1 MVTDRTMTGEMT
13 TGTGEMTSAA
23 VDERAPTLPE
33 IARSLAFYA
42 LFYGYTVL
50 LLLALAVVLLV
61 APRGVFAMVQAW
73 TAVHRALVRHVL
85 GIRVEVIGT
94 PPQEGVFYALRHE
107 SFFEAIDLPQV
118 LHRPCIFAKMELMR
132 IPVWGRAGWAY
143 GLIGVERDAGAK
155 TLRTML
161 SHARARL
168 AEGRPL
174 AIFPEGTRVP
184 VGQRVP
190 LQSGFAGLYKLL
202 SLPVVPVA
210 VHSGTLYHRVWKR
223 RGTIR
228 YVIGATIPPGLPR
241 EEIEARVLDAI
252 TAPTP

>member
-13 TGTGEMTSAA
+13 SGA

-161 SHARARL
+161 SHAARGWPKGARWRSFPKARGCRWGSVCRCNRA
-168 AEGRPL
+168 
-174 AIFPEGTRVP
+174 
-184 VGQRVP
+184 
-190 LQSGFAGLYKLL
+190 
-202 SLPVVPVA
+202 LPGSTSCCRCRWCRWPCTA
-210 VHSGTLYHRVWKR
+210 ARSIIACGN
-223 RGTIR
+223 
-228 YVIGATIPPGLPR
+228 GA
-241 EEIEARVLDAI
+241 ARSA
-252 TAPTP
+252 T

>member
-1 MVTDRTMTGEMT
+1 MVTSAVEDR
-13 TGTGEMTSAA
+13 S
-23 VDERAPTLPE
+23 PTLAE
-33 IARSLAFYA
+33 IVRSLVFYA
-42 LFYGYTVL
+42 VFYGFTVL
-50 LLLALAVVLLV
+50 LLLVLAVVLIV

-73 TAVHRALVRHVL
+73 TGVHRALVRHVL
-85 GIRVEVIGT
+85 GIRVEVVGT

-118 LHRPCIFAKMELMR
+118 LHRPCIFAKIELMR

-143 GLIGVERDAGAK
+143 GLIGVEREAGAK
-155 TLRTML
+155 TLRAML

-184 VGQRVP
+184 VGQRYP
-190 LQSGFAGLYKLL
+190 LQSGFAGIYKLL

-210 VHSGTLYHRVWKR
+210 VHSGALYHRVWKR

-228 YVIGATIPPGLPR
+228 YVIGETIPPGLPR

-252 TAPTP
+252 TAPTA

>member
-1 MVTDRTMTGEMT
+1 M
-13 TGTGEMTSAA
+13 
-23 VDERAPTLPE
+23 DERSPTLPE
-33 IARSLAFYA
+33 IVRSLAFYV
-42 LFYGYTVL
+42 LFYGFTVGL
-50 LLLALAVVLLV
+50 LSALAVVLLL

-73 TAVHRALVRHVL
+73 TATHRALVRHVL
-85 GIRVEVIGT
+85 GIKVEVVGI
-94 PPQEGVFYALRHE
+94 PPGGAVFYALRHE

-143 GLIGVERDAGAK
+143 GLIGVEREAGAK

-161 SHARARL
+161 SHARARI

-174 AIFPEGTRVP
+174 VIFPEGTRVP
-184 VGQRVP
+184 VGERYP
-190 LQSGFAGLYKLL
+190 LQSGFAGIYKLL

-210 VHSGTLYHRVWKR
+210 VHSGALYHRRWKR

-228 YVIGATIPPGLPR
+228 YVIGQTIPAGLPR
-241 EEIEARVLDAI
+241 EEIEARVVEAI

>member
-1 MVTDRTMTGEMT
+1 MAKTDRPASFGD
-13 TGTGEMTSAA
+13 
-23 VDERAPTLPE
+23 VV
-33 IARSLAFYA
+33 RSLVFYVAFYT
-42 LFYGYTVL
+42 FTVG
-50 LLLALAVVLLV
+50 LLLALAVVLAV
-61 APRGVFAMVQAW
+61 APRGVFVMVQGW
-73 TAVHRALVRHVL
+73 TGTHRWLVRHVL
-85 GIRVEVIGT
+85 RIRVEVEGT
-94 PPQEGVFYALRHE
+94 QATGPVLYAIRHE

-118 LHRPCIFAKMELMR
+118 FHRPCIFAKMELMR

-143 GLIGVERDAGAK
+143 GLIGVEREAGAK
-155 TLRTML
+155 TLRSML
-161 SHARARL
+161 THARARL

-184 VGQRVP
+184 SDARYP

-210 VHSGTLYHRVWKR
+210 VHSGALYHRRWKR

-228 YVIGATIPPGLPR
+228 YVIGEPIPAGLPR

-252 TAPTP
+252 APRD

>member
-1 MVTDRTMTGEMT
+1 VEER
-13 TGTGEMTSAA
+13 SA
-23 VDERAPTLPE
+23 TLPE
-33 IARSLAFYA
+33 IVRSLAFYI
-42 LFYGYTVL
+42 LFYGFTVGL
-50 LLLALAVVLLV
+50 LLTLAVVLVV

-73 TAVHRALVRHVL
+73 TAVHRAMVRHVL
-85 GIRVEVIGT
+85 GISVEVVGT
-94 PPQEGVFYALRHE
+94 PPPQEGVFYALRHE

-143 GLIGVERDAGAK
+143 GLIGVEREAGAK
-155 TLRTML
+155 TLRAML

-184 VGQRVP
+184 AGQRVP
-190 LQSGFAGLYKLL
+190 LQSGFAGIYKLL

-210 VHSGTLYHRVWKR
+210 VHSGALYHRVWKR

-228 YVIGATIPPGLPR
+228 YVIGQTIPAGLPR

>member
-1 MVTDRTMTGEMT
+1 M
-13 TGTGEMTSAA
+13 
-23 VDERAPTLPE
+23 DENPPTLAE
-33 IARSLAFYA
+33 IARSVIFYI
-42 LFYGYTVL
+42 LFYGFTVAL
-50 LLLALAVVLLV
+50 LLVMIVVLWL
-61 APRGVFAMVQAW
+61 APRGVPAMVQAW
-73 TAVHRALVRHVL
+73 TMVHRALVRHVL
-85 GIRVEVIGT
+85 GIKVEVVGT

-118 LHRPCIFAKMELMR
+118 LHRPCIFAKIELMR

-143 GLIGVERDAGAK
+143 GLIGVEREAGAK

-174 AIFPEGTRVP
+174 VIFPEGTRVP

-210 VHSGTLYHRVWKR
+210 VHSGALYHRVWKR

-228 YVIGATIPPGLPR
+228 YVIGETIPAGLPR
-241 EEIEARVLDAI
+241 DEIEARVLDAI